1 MTQLPTDLASLAN
14 VTNFPIVQPVV
25 PERTL
30 GERSRFRTIWIS
42 DIHLGTKGCNA
53 AMLIDFLD
61 HTDSE
66 TMYLVGDIID
76 GWRLKKKF
84 YWPPEHNDIVW
95 RVLKRAHRGTR
106 IVYIPGNHDEMV
118 RPFCGM
124 NFGGVEIKRADVH
137 TTADER
143 RLLVLH
149 GDEFDTIML
158 AHRWLAFLGDALYHV
173 MMGLNGWVNAVRNGL
188 GLPYWSLSKAA
199 KHKVK
204 NAVEFISKYEEVVA
218 RAASERGVDGVVC
231 GHIHTA
237 EMRDFDGISYYND
250 GDWVEGCNALVEHFD
265 GTMEILHWPD
275 EIAKREPLAES
286 AVEPE
291 PTETQEAA

>member
-30 GERSRFRTIWIS
+30 GERRRFRTIWIS

-149 GDEFDTIML
+149 G
-158 AHRWLAFLGDALYHV
+158 
-173 MMGLNGWVNAVRNGL
+173 
-188 GLPYWSLSKAA
+188 
-199 KHKVK
+199 
-204 NAVEFISKYEEVVA
+204 
-218 RAASERGVDGVVC
+218 
-231 GHIHTA
+231 
-237 EMRDFDGISYYND
+237 
-250 GDWVEGCNALVEHFD
+250 
-265 GTMEILHWPD
+265 
-275 EIAKREPLAES
+275 
-286 AVEPE
+286 
-291 PTETQEAA
+291 